1 MPELLIA
8 AFWLMVAGLI
18 LALVR
23 AVPAARVLIA
33 LGAVIALVGAAS
45 ALTGQAAPGAFV
57 SALAFAGQAV
67 RVQYSPEALWLMGFG
82 LLPAAL
88 AVALASPVRA
98 GRAGWLAGVALSL
111 IGALGVFGLQD
122 GYSFLIAWELMSLG
136 GAVMILSERLSPTSG
151 VSTLYMLALLE
162 VGAVAI
168 MLALLLL
175 ARGAGGSMNFADF
188 LGGAQGMTPALR
200 VVVGLS
206 LLFGF
211 GAKLGLLPFYE
222 WFPGAYATGSGASG
236 AIMSGVVLNAAFFAL
251 SRGLV
256 DWLPGAS
263 GTWLSGLGVV
273 VIVMGVLSSIL
284 AALYAFQQD
293 DWRRLLSFSSAENAS
308 IAITVLGASLVFRE
322 DGHPDL
328 AGLAWTVAMLHLA
341 GHALAKGG
349 LFLCADGVH
358 EASGGYRLAQRG
370 WLRPAGL
377 AFGVGALFTAMS
389 LAAMPPQIGFATE
402 WLVFQTLFQGF
413 HLSSLGG
420 RLVLALAGAG
430 VALTAA
436 VAFATFVK
444 VLGIGLLGS
453 SEHPDAPVAYA
464 QSDRPSRPGKR
475 YGWSVL
481 LLGLAVLIAAAGL
494 PIWLGALD
502 QPNVAQFGSHSAQAM
517 SSDWLIVPLT
527 NKFAFISPSKLVIAL
542 PLLSIVPLLLALNL
556 RRHAIR
562 RTRVWYG
569 GMREDPLRA
578 ATTSLT
584 FSNAMRV
591 FYSFIYRPTLDTSRA
606 HQAVNYFVRKL
617 EFDHAIADVFGPLLF
632 TPVRRFVWR
641 LAGRLRALQSGDLN
655 FYLALIGGLLI
666 VILALTMR

>member
-1 MPELLIA
+1 MPELLVA
-8 AFWLMVAGLI
+8 AGLLWISGLI
-18 LALVR
+18 LALLR
-23 AVPAARVLIA
+23 IATAARVLIA
-33 LGAVIALVGAAS
+33 LGAVAALAGACS
-45 ALTGQAAPGAFV
+45 SLTRAAPAAFV
-57 SALAFAGQAV
+57 SALAVAGHPV
-67 RVQYSPEALWLMGFG
+67 RLQYPPESLWLMGFG
-82 LLPAAL
+82 LLPAAF
-88 AVALASPVRA
+88 ATALSSPVRA
-98 GRAGWLAGVALSL
+98 AGPGWLAGVALSL

-151 VSTLYMLALLE
+151 ISTLYMLALLE
-162 VGAVAI
+162 VGTVAI
-168 MLALLLL
+168 MLALLIL
-175 ARGAGGSMNFADF
+175 ARSAGDSMSFTDF
-188 LGGAQGMTPALR
+188 PGGAQGMSGMLR
-200 VVVGLS
+200 AVVGL
-206 LLFGF
+206 LLLLGF

-256 DWLPGAS
+256 DWLPGGS
-263 GTWLSGLGVV
+263 GNWLFGLGIV
-273 VIVMGVLSSIL
+273 VIVCGVLSSVL
-284 AALYAFQQD
+284 AVLYAFQQD
-293 DWRRLLSFSSAENAS
+293 DWRRLLSFSSAENAA
-308 IAITVLGASLVFRE
+308 IATTVLGASLVFRE
-322 DGHPDL
+322 DGHADL

-370 WLRPAGL
+370 WLKAAGL

-389 LAAMPPQIGFATE
+389 LAAMPPQIGFASE

-413 HLSSLGG
+413 HLSTLGG

-436 VAFATFVK
+436 VGFATFVK
-444 VLGIGLLGS
+444 LLGIGLLGS
-453 SEHPDAPVAYA
+453 GEHPGVQMGDAEPRGA
-464 QSDRPSRPGKR
+464 RRPGKR
-475 YGWSVL
+475 YGWPVL

-502 QPNVAQFGSHSAQAM
+502 QPNVARFGAHSAQAM
-517 SSDWLIVPLT
+517 SRGWLIVPLT
-527 NKFAFISPSKLVIAL
+527 DKFAFISPSKLAVAL
-542 PLLSIVPLLLALNL
+542 PLLAIVPLLLALNL

-569 GMREDPLRA
+569 GMREDALRA

-584 FSNAMRV
+584 FANAMRV

-606 HQAVNYFVRKL
+606 QQAVNYFLRKL

-632 TPVRRFVWR
+632 TPIRRSVWR

-666 VILALTMR
+666 IILGLTMR

>member
-1 MPELLIA
+1 MSELLIA
-8 AFWLMVAGLI
+8 AFWLWVAGLI
-18 LALVR
+18 LAFVR
-23 AVPAARVLIA
+23 VVTAARVLIA
-33 LGAVIALVGAAS
+33 LGALIALAGIGWALAHAGAPS
-45 ALTGQAAPGAFV
+45 AFV
-57 SALAFAGQAV
+57 SALTFAGQAM
-67 RVQYSPEALWLMGFG
+67 RLQFFPEALWLMGFG

-88 AVALASPVRA
+88 AVALSSPVRA
-98 GRAGWLAGVALSL
+98 ARPGWLVGVALSL
-111 IGALGVFGLQD
+111 IGAFGVFGLQD

-151 VSTLYMLALLE
+151 ISTLYMLALLE

-168 MLALLLL
+168 MSALLILS
-175 ARGAGGSMNFADF
+175 RSAGGSMNFADF
-188 LGGAQGMTPALR
+188 LAGAQGMPAALR
-200 VVVGLS
+200 VGVGS
-206 LLFGF
+206 LLLLGF

-236 AIMSGVVLNAAFFAL
+236 AILSGVVLNAAFFAL

-263 GTWLSGLGVV
+263 GTWLFGLGVV
-273 VIVMGVLSSIL
+273 VIVLGVLSAIL
-284 AALYAFQQD
+284 AVLYAFQQD

-308 IAITVLGASLVFRE
+308 IAVTVLGASLVFRE

-328 AGLAWTVAMLHLA
+328 AGLAWTVALLHLA

-349 LFLCADGVH
+349 LFLCADGVR

-370 WLRPAGL
+370 WLRAAGP
-377 AFGVGALFTAMS
+377 AFGVGALFAAMS

-413 HLSSLGG
+413 HLSSLSG

-436 VAFATFVK
+436 IGFATFVK
-444 VLGIGLLGS
+444 ALGIGLLGS
-453 SEHPDAPVAYA
+453 GEHAAPLASSA
-464 QSDRPSRPGKR
+464 TPGRPGKR
-475 YGWSVL
+475 YGRSVL
-481 LLGLAVLIAAAGL
+481 LLGLAVLAAGAGL

-502 QPNVAQFGSHSAQAM
+502 QSNVAQFGAHSAQRM
-517 SSDWLIVPLT
+517 SSGWLIVPLT
-527 NKFAFISPSKLVIAL
+527 DTFAFISPSKLVIAL
-542 PLLSIVPLLLALNL
+542 PLLALVPLLLLALNL

-617 EFDHAIADVFGPLLF
+617 EFDHAVADVFGPLLF
-632 TPVRRFVWR
+632 TPIRRFVWR